1 MFYKLNKNKKNV
13 SLSKF
18 KLYLNLC
25 KKKKERRF
33 TRILVVLEFKH
44 QY

>member
-1 MFYKLNKNKKNV
+1 MIMIYKLNKNEKNV

-25 KKKKERRF
+25 KKRENC
-33 TRILVVLEFKH
+33 I
-44 QY
+44 